1 MPELPEVENVAAALR
16 EALAGRRLTG
26 LEVRFAG
33 VLRPSEAAVRKTLLG
48 KRLVAVR
55 RQGKYILLEFAGHA
69 RAAEDAEVSG
79 AARSAATPRGA
90 ATPRDADGPS
100 GASAPRGRG
109 TAAAPPAYLMIH
121 LRMTGQFFLDPAFAP
136 DKHTHLALDF
146 GSARVWYRDIRKFGR
161 LQLVEDGRRPRA
173 LAHVGPDMLEIPFAA
188 WRERVAGRRAPI
200 KAVLL
205 DQGVAAGVGNIY
217 ADEALFRAGIHPRTP
232 AARLDDAALRRLF
245 KAVRAVLRLAIR
257 HGGTTYL
264 NFVNFRGQPGNFRRK
279 LRVYQ
284 RTGEACG
291 RCGASIAR
299 ETIGGRSSHY
309 CPECQPAAKD
319 RNQARA
325 QTLARTRPRKRGA
338 RRA

>member
-16 EALAGRRLTG
+16 EALVGRRLTG
-26 LEVRFAG
+26 LEARFAG
-33 VLRPSEAAVRKTLLG
+33 VLRPSEAAVREAILG
-48 KRLVAVR
+48 KRLAAVR
-55 RQGKYILLEFAGHA
+55 RQGKYILLEFAG
-69 RAAEDAEVSG
+69 DAGS
-79 AARSAATPRGA
+79 
-90 ATPRDADGPS
+90 
-100 GASAPRGRG
+100 
-109 TAAAPPAYLMIH
+109 PAYLMIH

-146 GSARVWYRDIRKFGR
+146 ESARVWYRDIRKFGR

-232 AARLDDAALRRLF
+232 AVRLDDAALRRLF

-309 CPECQPAAKD
+309 CPECQPAARD
-319 RNQARA
+319 RRRSRA
-325 QTLARTRPRKRGA
+325 RPRALSRPRGRGA

>member
-1 MPELPEVENVAAALR
+1 MPELPEVENVAVALR

-33 VLRPSEAAVRKTLLG
+33 VLRPSAAAVRKALLG

-55 RQGKYILLEFAGHA
+55 RQGKYILLEFAGDA
-69 RAAEDAEVSG
+69 GDTGSAGNTADASAAPGQAAG
-79 AARSAATPRGA
+79 AA
-90 ATPRDADGPS
+90 S
-100 GASAPRGRG
+100 GS
-109 TAAAPPAYLMIH
+109 PAYLMIH
-121 LRMTGQFFLDPAFAP
+121 LRMTGQFFLDPAFTP

-146 GSARVWYRDIRKFGR
+146 ESARVWYRDIRKFGR
-161 LQLVEDGRRPRA
+161 LQLVADGLRPHE
-173 LAHVGPDMLEIPFAA
+173 LAHVGPDMLEVPFAA

-217 ADEALFRAGIHPRTP
+217 ADEALFRAGVHPRTP
-232 AARLDDAALRRLF
+232 AARLDEAALRRLF

-309 CPECQPAAKD
+309 CPECQPAVGV
-319 RNQARA
+319 RV
-325 QTLARTRPRKRGA
+325 RPGA
-338 RRA
+338 RPSGRGPRRA

>member
-16 EALAGRRLTG
+16 EALVGRRLTG
-26 LEVRFAG
+26 LEVRFAS
-33 VLRPSEAAVRKTLLG
+33 VLRPSAAAVRKALLG

-55 RQGKYILLEFAGHA
+55 RQGKYILLEFAG
-69 RAAEDAEVSG
+69 DAGGADVSG
-79 AARSAATPRGA
+79 ADHGAASPRDAVTPRE
-90 ATPRDADGPS
+90 ADGPS
-100 GASAPRGRG
+100 SASAPRGRDA
-109 TAAAPPAYLMIH
+109 AAAPSAYLMIH

-146 GSARVWYRDIRKFGR
+146 ESARVWYRDIRKFGR

-188 WRERVAGRRAPI
+188 WRERVTGRRAPI

-217 ADEALFRAGIHPRTP
+217 ADEALFRAGVHPRTP
-232 AARLDDAALRRLF
+232 AARLDDAVLRRLF
-245 KAVRAVLRLAIR
+245 MAVRAVLRLAIR

-284 RTGEACG
+284 RTSEACG

-299 ETIGGRSSHY
+299 EMIGGRSSHY
-309 CPECQPAAKD
+309 CPECQPAV
-319 RNQARA
+319 
-325 QTLARTRPRKRGA
+325 GA
-338 RRA
+338 RGRPGARPSGRGPRRA